1 VTAPPDL
8 LLAVPNVSE
17 GRDAD
22 TVTAIGQAFSSG
34 EARLLDVH
42 VDRDHNR
49 SVFTLAGTPG
59 ELAPALL
66 AGARE
71 TLARVDMSRHEGV
84 HPCVGAL
91 DVAPVVHLDD
101 ATRGAACAEALL
113 AADILARELAL
124 PSLLYGALGG
134 GRTRAQLRRGGLT
147 TLTDRLAGGELA
159 TDFGPRA
166 PHPTGGVTLVAAR
179 PPLIAFNVTLG
190 PGATLADARA
200 LAARLREGGE
210 DGIAGLRAIGLELA
224 TAASVQVSMNV
235 EDPGPGSLATIV
247 AAIRERAEVAG
258 AELVGLARASAFDGF
273 PSDVPI
279 PGFDPARHT
288 LEGALEALRS

>member
-1 VTAPPDL
+1 V

-17 GRDAD
+17 GRDSDA
-22 TVTAIGQAFSSG
+22 VTAIGDAFAAG
-34 EARLLDVH
+34 NARLLDVH
-42 VDRDHNR
+42 VDPDHNR

-59 ELAPALL
+59 SLAPALL

-71 TLARVDMSRHEGV
+71 TLERVNMRDHHGV

-101 ATRGAACAEALL
+101 ELRGAACAEALL
-113 AADILARELAL
+113 AADLLARELEL
-124 PSLLYGALGG
+124 PSLLYGSLGG

-147 TLTDRLAGGELA
+147 TLADRLAGGELE

-166 PHPTGGVTLVAAR
+166 PHPSGGVTLVAAR

-210 DGIAGLRAIGLELA
+210 DGIAGLRAIGLELES
-224 TAASVQVSMNV
+224 AAAVQVSMNV
-235 EDPGPGSLATIV
+235 EDPGPGSLAAIV

-273 PSDVPI
+273 PPDVPI
-279 PGFDPARHT
+279 PGFDPTRHT